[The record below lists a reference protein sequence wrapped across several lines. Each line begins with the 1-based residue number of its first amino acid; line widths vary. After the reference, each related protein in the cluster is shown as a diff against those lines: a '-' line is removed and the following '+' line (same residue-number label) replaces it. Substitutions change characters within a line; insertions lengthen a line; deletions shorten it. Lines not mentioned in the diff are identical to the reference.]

1 VSPRFPSDAEEGHR
15 RAAAKTVRHP
25 SNVAMKPNVTIKR
38 PAGVMVRLMPWLAA
52 LALLAPTSARA
63 QFGAMGLPINTT
75 LVISKPA
82 SLQIYAG
89 QQIVTIGVGAKQYKF
104 VLNDAYV
111 DHPRIRWPDIWEQVR
126 IYRPNFVMQG
136 PHTEDIEHL
145 APGEML
151 TVKAMFAPL
160 DRTFE
165 VVFTEPGLGPFAP
178 KTHY

>member
-1 VSPRFPSDAEEGHR
+1 MFR
-15 RAAAKTVRHP
+15 
-25 SNVAMKPNVTIKR
+25 VA
-38 PAGVMVRLMPWLAA
+38 PWVAA
-52 LALLAPTSARA
+52 LTILALTTAHA
-63 QFGAMGLPINTT
+63 QFGPMGLPINTT

-82 SLQIYAG
+82 SMQIYSG
-89 QQIVTIGVGAKQYKF
+89 QQIVTLGVGAREYKF

-126 IYRPNFVMQG
+126 VHRPNFVLQG
-136 PHTEDIEHL
+136 PHTEEIEHL

-165 VVFTEPGLGPFAP
+165 IVFTQPGQGPFAP
-178 KTHY
+178 KTRY

>member
-1 VSPRFPSDAEEGHR
+1 MFRV
-15 RAAAKTVRHP
+15 V
-25 SNVAMKPNVTIKR
+25 
-38 PAGVMVRLMPWLAA
+38 PWVAA
-52 LALLAPTSARA
+52 LATLAPTAARA

-82 SLQIYAG
+82 PMQIYNG
-89 QQIVTIGVGAKQYKF
+89 QPIVTLGVGATEYKF
-104 VLNDAYV
+104 VLNDAFV

-126 IYRPNFVMQG
+126 MHRPNFIVQG
-136 PHTEDIEHL
+136 PHTEEIERL

-165 VVFTEPGLGPFAP
+165 IVFTEPGQGPFAP

>member
-1 VSPRFPSDAEEGHR
+1 
-15 RAAAKTVRHP
+15 
-25 SNVAMKPNVTIKR
+25 MKWTAR
-38 PAGVMVRLMPWLAA
+38 VMFRVVPWVAA
-52 LALLAPTSARA
+52 LAVLAPTAARA

-82 SLQIYAG
+82 PMQIYNG
-89 QQIVTIGVGAKQYKF
+89 QPIVTLGVGATEYKF

-126 IYRPNFVMQG
+126 THRPNFILQG
-136 PHTEDIEHL
+136 PHTEEIERL

-165 VVFTEPGLGPFAP
+165 IVFTEPGQGPFTP
-178 KTHY
+178 KTRY

>member
-1 VSPRFPSDAEEGHR
+1 MF
-15 RAAAKTVRHP
+15 RAA
-25 SNVAMKPNVTIKR
+25 
-38 PAGVMVRLMPWLAA
+38 PWVAA
-52 LALLAPTSARA
+52 LAILAPSAARA

-82 SLQIYAG
+82 AMQIYDG
-89 QQIVTIGVGAKQYKF
+89 QPIVTLGVGARQYKF

-126 IYRPNFVMQG
+126 MHRPNFVLQG
-136 PHTEDIEHL
+136 PHTEEIERL

-165 VVFTEPGLGPFAP
+165 IVFTEPGLGPFAP

>member
-1 VSPRFPSDAEEGHR
+1 
-15 RAAAKTVRHP
+15 
-25 SNVAMKPNVTIKR
+25 
-38 PAGVMVRLMPWLAA
+38 MVRLLPLLAA
-52 LALLAPTSARA
+52 LAIFAPTSVCA
-63 QFGAMGLPINTT
+63 QIGAWGLPINTT

-82 SLQIYAG
+82 SMQIYTG
-89 QQIVTIGVGAKQYKF
+89 QQIVTIGVGAKLYKF

-111 DHPRIRWPDIWEQVR
+111 DNTRIRWPDIWELVR
-126 IYRPNFVMQG
+126 VHRPNFVMQG

-165 VVFTEPGLGPFAP
+165 VVFTQPGEGPFTP
-178 KTHY
+178 KIRY

>member
-1 VSPRFPSDAEEGHR
+1 MF
-15 RAAAKTVRHP
+15 RAV
-25 SNVAMKPNVTIKR
+25 
-38 PAGVMVRLMPWLAA
+38 PWVAA
-52 LALLAPTSARA
+52 LAILAPTAARA

-75 LVISKPA
+75 LVISKPGPM
-82 SLQIYAG
+82 QIYNG
-89 QQIVTIGVGAKQYKF
+89 QPIVTLGVGARQYTF

-126 IYRPNFVMQG
+126 VHRPNFVLQG
-136 PHTEDIEHL
+136 PHTEEIENL
-145 APGEML
+145 APGQML

-165 VVFTEPGLGPFAP
+165 VVFTEPGKGPFAP

>member
-1 VSPRFPSDAEEGHR
+1 
-15 RAAAKTVRHP
+15 
-25 SNVAMKPNVTIKR
+25 
-38 PAGVMVRLMPWLAA
+38 MVRLLPLLAA
-52 LALLAPTSARA
+52 LAIFAPTSARA
-63 QFGAMGLPINTT
+63 QIGAWGLPINTT

-82 SLQIYAG
+82 SMQIYTG
-89 QQIVTIGVGAKQYKF
+89 QQIVTIGVGAKLYKF

-111 DHPRIRWPDIWEQVR
+111 DNTRIRWPDIWELVR
-126 IYRPNFVMQG
+126 VHRPNFVMQG

-165 VVFTEPGLGPFAP
+165 VVFTQPGEGPFTP
-178 KTHY
+178 KIRY

>member
-1 VSPRFPSDAEEGHR
+1 
-15 RAAAKTVRHP
+15 
-25 SNVAMKPNVTIKR
+25 
-38 PAGVMVRLMPWLAA
+38 MVRLLPLLAA
-52 LALLAPTSARA
+52 LAIFAPTSARA
-63 QFGAMGLPINTT
+63 QLSALGLPINTT
-75 LVISKPA
+75 LVISQPA

-89 QQIVTIGVGAKQYKF
+89 QQIVTMGVGNKLYKF

-111 DHPRIRWPDIWEQVR
+111 DNTRIRWPDIWELVR
-126 IYRPNFVMQG
+126 VHRPNFVVQG
-136 PHTEDIEHL
+136 PHSEEIEHL

-165 VVFTEPGLGPFAP
+165 VVFTQPGRGPFEP